1 MRTTRGH
8 RSAVITA
15 ATAVLAVIGALL
27 PSGVQAAPSPGNDAL
42 RGVRYAAYGHSFGQV
57 QLGSDS
63 VPSRMYPSMVRTS
76 LGADPTLWS
85 NETIS
90 GASTAQILDRARST
104 WNRGDYGVV
113 SYLGNQ
119 NDVGRHVPEA
129 TFKANV
135 RGFIDWVRGTGPFP
149 PTIVIVLDTPSTTKG
164 YAWYPSPPTDAD
176 VVRYNR
182 YLRSVVAAYPK
193 DGSVIIADAF
203 TGWNKAT
210 MIGPDGQHPND
221 VGQAH
226 ITEAITSALS
236 GVRFREGQ
244 NVLTPA
250 PAVRY
255 DSFNRPDMI
264 TGLGKD
270 LHGRS
275 YSTVGGVKYGISA
288 GRAYR
293 ASSGAVRES
302 AATVDTKKAAVD
314 ISLTMTAISSKGAG
328 PVWRLSSAKDY
339 FVLDVHGSGKGN
351 AKVYKRVNGRFIQIG
366 KALSREVK
374 PGSTVRVRADGAK
387 IKVYVDGPAV
397 YSSADSFNG
406 SATRSGV
413 RITDTRARLDDLV
426 IR

>member
-8 RSAVITA
+8 RSVVITA
-15 ATAVLAVIGALL
+15 ATVVLAVIGALL
-27 PSGVQAAPSPGNDAL
+27 PSGAQAAPEPGTEVL
-42 RGVRYAAYGHSFGQV
+42 RGVRYTAYGHSFGQV
-57 QLGSDS
+57 QPGSGA
-63 VPSRMYPSMVRTS
+63 VPSRMYPAMVRDG
-76 LGADPTLWS
+76 LGADPALWS
-85 NETIS
+85 NQTIS
-90 GASTAQILDRARST
+90 GASTAQILARARST

-119 NDVGRHVPEA
+119 NDVGRHVPET
-129 TFKANV
+129 TFRANV

-164 YAWYPSPPTDAD
+164 YARYPSPPTDAD
-176 VVRYNR
+176 VARYNR
-182 YLRSVVAAYPK
+182 SLRSVVSEYPK
-193 DGSVIIADAF
+193 DGSVIIADAS
-203 TGWNKAT
+203 TGWDKAT
-210 MIGPDGQHPND
+210 MLGPDGQHPND
-221 VGQAH
+221 VGQVH
-226 ITEAITSALS
+226 ITAAITSALR
-236 GVRFREGQ
+236 GVRLREGQ
-244 NVLTPA
+244 NVVTPA

-255 DSFNRPDMI
+255 DSFNRSDLI

-275 YSTVGGVKYGISA
+275 YSTVGGVKYGITG

-293 ASSGAVRES
+293 ASSGSVRES
-302 AATVDTKKAAVD
+302 AATVDTGKRMVD
-314 ISLTMTAISSKGAG
+314 ISLTMTTISSKGSG

-339 FVLDVHGSGKGN
+339 FVVDVHGSGKGN

-366 KALSREVK
+366 KALDREVK

-387 IKVYVDGPAV
+387 IKVYVGGSVA

-406 SATRSGV
+406 SATRGGI

>member
-1 MRTTRGH
+1 
-8 RSAVITA
+8 
-15 ATAVLAVIGALL
+15 
-27 PSGVQAAPSPGNDAL
+27 
-42 RGVRYAAYGHSFGQV
+42 
-57 QLGSDS
+57 
-63 VPSRMYPSMVRTS
+63 MYPSLVRDS
-76 LGADPTLWS
+76 LGADPKLWS

-90 GASTAQILDRARST
+90 GASTAQILARARST

-135 RGFIDWVRGTGPFP
+135 RAFIDWVRGTGPFP
-149 PTIVIVLDTPSTTKG
+149 PTIVVVLDTPSTSKG

-176 VVRYNR
+176 VVRYNQS
-182 YLRSVVAAYPK
+182 LRSVVSEYPK
-193 DGSVIIADAF
+193 DGSVVIADAF
-203 TGWNKAT
+203 TGWDKAT
-210 MIGPDGQHPND
+210 MIGPDGQDPND

-226 ITEAITSALS
+226 ITDAITSALS
-236 GVRFREGQ
+236 VVRPREGQ

-250 PAVRY
+250 PSVSY
-255 DSFNRPDMI
+255 DSFNRPDVI

-275 YSTVGGVKYGISA
+275 YSTVGGVKYGITA

-293 ASSGAVRES
+293 ASSGSVRES
-302 AATVDTKKAAVD
+302 AATVDTEKRAVD
-314 ISLTMTAISSKGAG
+314 ISLTMTTISSKGAG
-328 PVWRLSSAKDY
+328 PVWRLSSAKDS
-339 FVLDVHGSGKGN
+339 FVLDVHGSGTGN

-387 IKVYVDGPAV
+387 IKIYVDGPAV

-406 SATRSGV
+406 SATRGGI
-413 RITDTRARLDDLV
+413 RITDTRARPDDLV